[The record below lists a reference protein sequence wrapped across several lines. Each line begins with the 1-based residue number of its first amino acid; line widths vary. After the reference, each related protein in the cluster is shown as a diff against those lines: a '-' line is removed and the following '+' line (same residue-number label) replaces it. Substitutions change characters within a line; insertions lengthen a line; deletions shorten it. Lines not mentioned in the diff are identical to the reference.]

1 MGRETKGG
9 STGPPRQ
16 RYLVVA
22 VDFGTTFSGVAW
34 AQTARPEIRS
44 TIVEWPALRG
54 QDDRTSD
61 KVPTELAF
69 DDSGSKFGFEI
80 EEGELRY
87 QWFKLGIDPKQE
99 EQLVSHLS
107 IAYPDSKA
115 LPPAYDQQ
123 HDPVHL
129 VTLYLTRLRG
139 HIMDI
144 LAKNLGS
151 GVIKTTP
158 IRFTITVPA
167 IWDDAAKARTQKC
180 VQSAGMGK
188 EVRII
193 SEPEAAVFYAL
204 MPWTLTTSDQ
214 VTPLLFATQAE
225 IREAVPGDGSACG
238 STFLNRIFARFLK
251 DHLEDVEGYDQDTL
265 DEAMLDFETNTK
277 RRFNGDNAMTLR
289 VPGLVDDLTKGI
301 KRQRLTIQAGK
312 VMSLFEPVISSILT
326 LVMSQL
332 RQTKNAKAVILV
344 GGFGQSPYLRNC
356 IKKVVPA
363 TIEVLQPPN
372 GWTAVVKGALM
383 RSLNEIEPDTSRINI
398 ASRIARKAYG
408 MRAGVEYE
416 PDLHEESLRYW
427 DPFTGKYLV
436 EVMGWFVTQ
445 GTQIDEA
452 KPLTT
457 HWYEARPI
465 EEGTIRS
472 ISERLYSFT
481 APRGPTIQPAPLYPG
496 SGVRKLVDFYA
507 DLSVI
512 SASLIP
518 IETGADGKQYY
529 LLDFQIKVTFFS
541 AHTEYSLWYRGVE
554 YGKVT
559 AEYA

>member
-445 GTQIDEA
+445 VMG
-452 KPLTT
+452 
-457 HWYEARPI
+457 HSGWY
-465 EEGTIRS
+465 TN
-472 ISERLYSFT
+472 F
-481 APRGPTIQPAPLYPG
+481 
-496 SGVRKLVDFYA
+496 
-507 DLSVI
+507 
-512 SASLIP
+512 
-518 IETGADGKQYY
+518 
-529 LLDFQIKVTFFS
+529 
-541 AHTEYSLWYRGVE
+541 W
-554 YGKVT
+554 
-559 AEYA
+559 

>member
-1 MGRETKGG
+1 MGRETKG
-9 STGPPRQ
+9 
-16 RYLVVA
+16 
-22 VDFGTTFSGVAW
+22 GVAW

-204 MPWTLTTSDQ
+204 DAMDPHDFRPGDT
-214 VTPLLFATQAE
+214 FALCDAGGGTVDLISYTIVALQPHVE

-416 PDLHEESLRYW
+416 PDLHEESLSHGVVRN
-427 DPFTGKYLV
+427 TGNGTFWLV
-436 EVMGWFVTQ
+436 HKLLVTQ
-445 GTQIDEA
+445 KKGTQIDEA